1 MRTTMSAFA
10 LASCQIHPL
19 PRSLV
24 VPVSQV
30 LFVSIGGYQ
39 PLDLRLPSLKWI
51 ASINVERCVAALLA
65 TLRWGTVREKTTVSF
80 GSEI

>member
-30 LFVSIGGYQ
+30 LFDSIGGYKL
-39 PLDLRLPSLKWI
+39 LDLRLPSLWI
-51 ASINVERCVAALLA
+51 ASMNMERCVAALLA
-65 TLRWGTVREKTTVSF
+65 TPRWGTLREKTTVSF